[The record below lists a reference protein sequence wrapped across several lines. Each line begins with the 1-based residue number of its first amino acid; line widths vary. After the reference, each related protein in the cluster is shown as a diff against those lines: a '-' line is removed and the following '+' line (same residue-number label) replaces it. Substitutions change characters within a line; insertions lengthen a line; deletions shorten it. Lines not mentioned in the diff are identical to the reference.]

1 MSAIPEVITKRGEP
15 KPAAEP
21 TSAQL
26 KRNMPLV
33 PAESI
38 AGRALVTVIAI
49 MTFLAS
55 LTAGGAVLI
64 ASASQ
69 DWRSALSREMTIQI
83 RPGPARDLDVEA
95 RKAADLAR
103 AAQGVADARIF
114 TKEESERLLEPWLG
128 SGLDLGELPVPRMIV
143 VQLVPGAMP
152 DMAKLREA
160 LERIPGASLDDHH
173 LWLERLAAMADTI
186 VIAALVIFILVLVAM
201 ALAVVF
207 ATRGA
212 MAGNRGIVD
221 VLHFVGAEDRFI
233 AGQFQRHFLRLGL
246 RGGMVGGGAAIL
258 VFIVAGLVSQ
268 RWLATPS
275 GDQIEALF
283 GSFSLGPKGY
293 AAILVIAA
301 AIAML
306 TGMMSRSI
314 VFRHLRGLD

>member
-64 ASASQ
+64 AGASQ

-95 RKAADLAR
+95 RKAADIAR
-103 AAQGVADARIF
+103 AAQGIADVRIF

-143 VQLVPGAMP
+143 MQLAPGAVP

-186 VIAALVIFILVLVAM
+186 VIAALVIFILVLLAM
-201 ALAVVF
+201 ALAVAF

-258 VFIVAGLVSQ
+258 VFLTAGLVSQ

-301 AIAML
+301 AIAIL

>member
-1 MSAIPEVITKRGEP
+1 MSAIPEVVAKRSEP

-95 RKAADLAR
+95 RKAADIAR
-103 AAQGVADARIF
+103 AVQGIADVRIF
-114 TKEESERLLEPWLG
+114 TKEESGRLLEPWLG

-143 VQLVPGAMP
+143 VQLAPGAVP
-152 DMAKLREA
+152 DLAKLREA

-173 LWLERLAAMADTI
+173 LWLERLAAMANTI
-186 VIAALVIFILVLVAM
+186 VVAAIVIFVLVLVAM
-201 ALAVVF
+201 ALAVAF

-246 RGGMVGGGAAIL
+246 RGGIVGGGAAIL
-258 VFIVAGLVSQ
+258 VFITAGLVSQ
-268 RWLATPS
+268 WWLATPS

-283 GSFSLGPKGY
+283 GSFSLGAKGY

-301 AIAML
+301 AIAIL

>member
-201 ALAVVF
+201 ALAVAF

-258 VFIVAGLVSQ
+258 VFIIAGLVSQ